1 MKRKKGESKMKKF
14 LRVFHGN
21 EKGFTLIELLV
32 VVSILGALAAVV
44 ALNVGS
50 FIGKGQQE
58 SACTERQVVQTAVVA
73 YMASSPGS
81 TPTIALARTYLIS
94 TESGEYTVSAS
105 GKVTQTEFPKGNA
118 AGKCIK

>member
-1 MKRKKGESKMKKF
+1 MKMKKGESGMKKF
-14 LRVFHGN
+14 LRAFNSN

-32 VVSILGALAAVV
+32 VVAILGALAAVV

-73 YMASSPGS
+73 YMAANNG
-81 TPTIALARTYLIS
+81 TVPTIAQAQSYLIS
-94 TESGEYTVSAS
+94 APSGTYTVGS
-105 GKVTQTEFPKGNA
+105 GGKITQTAFAGGA
-118 AGKCIK
+118 ACAK